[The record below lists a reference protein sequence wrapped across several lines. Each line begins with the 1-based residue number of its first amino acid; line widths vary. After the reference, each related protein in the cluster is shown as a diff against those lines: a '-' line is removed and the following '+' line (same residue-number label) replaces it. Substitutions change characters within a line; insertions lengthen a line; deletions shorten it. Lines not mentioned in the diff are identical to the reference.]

1 MANETTQATATKTS
15 DGELA
20 DRFGTH
26 LGQLAGAL
34 QGLAAFWGLPDEN
47 A

>member
-1 MANETTQATATKTS
+1 MKNETAESAATKPA

-20 DRFGTH
+20 DRFGAH
-26 LGQLAGAL
+26 LERLGGAL

-47 A
+47 S

>member
-1 MANETTQATATKTS
+1 MTNETTQTTAVKTS

-26 LGQLAGAL
+26 LGQLGAAL

>member
-1 MANETTQATATKTS
+1 MTNETTQATATKTA
-15 DGELA
+15 DTELA

-26 LGQLAGAL
+26 LGQLGLAL

>member
-1 MANETTQATATKTS
+1 MTNETTQAIATKTS

-26 LGQLAGAL
+26 LGQLGAAL

>member
-1 MANETTQATATKTS
+1 MTDETTQTTSAKTS

>member
-1 MANETTQATATKTS
+1 MTNETTQTTARKTA
-15 DGELA
+15 DTELA

-26 LGQLAGAL
+26 LGQLGAAL

>member
-1 MANETTQATATKTS
+1 MTNEAIETTATRPA

-20 DRFGTH
+20 DRFGAH
-26 LGQLAGAL
+26 LGQLGAAL
-34 QGLAAFWGLPDEN
+34 QGLAAFWGLPDAN

>member
-1 MANETTQATATKTS
+1 MANETTQTTATKTS

>member
-1 MANETTQATATKTS
+1 MTNETTQTTATKTA
-15 DGELA
+15 DTELA

-26 LGQLAGAL
+26 LGQLGAAL
-34 QGLAAFWGLPDEN
+34 QVLAAFWGLPDEN

>member
-1 MANETTQATATKTS
+1 MTNETTQTTATKTA
-15 DGELA
+15 DTELA

-26 LGQLAGAL
+26 LGQLGAAL

>member
-1 MANETTQATATKTS
+1 MTNETTQTTATKTA
-15 DGELA
+15 DTELA

-26 LGQLAGAL
+26 LGQLGSAL
-34 QGLAAFWGLPDEN
+34 QGLAAFWGLPDES

>member
-1 MANETTQATATKTS
+1 MTDETTQKTATKTS

-20 DRFGTH
+20 DRFGAH
-26 LGQLAGAL
+26 LGQLGGAL

>member
-1 MANETTQATATKTS
+1 MTDETTQTTAAKTS
-15 DGELA
+15 DGELV
-20 DRFGTH
+20 DRFGAH
-26 LGQLAGAL
+26 LAQLGGAL

>member
-1 MANETTQATATKTS
+1 MTDETTQTTATKTS

-26 LGQLAGAL
+26 LGQLGGAL